1 MTYVNYMQ
9 YKIQYNEKCNSAIR
23 VAGLAVCII
32 WRYSTASAS
41 RTDRAHVWMLRPTHA
56 KYKAIYCIRWSL
68 GGSTRVLYQTS
79 VRIVNSLVGSIV
91 RIVASIRM
99 QVLKSPL
106 ARGVKN

>member
-9 YKIQYNEKCNSAIR
+9 YKIQYNEKCNRAIR
-23 VAGLAVCII
+23 VAGLAVFIV
-32 WRYSTASAS
+32 WRYSKPRVPAA
-41 RTDRAHVWMLRPTHA
+41 RIEHVCGCPTHA

-68 GGSTRVLYQTS
+68 GGSTRVLYRTS
-79 VRIVNSLVGSIV
+79 VRIVSSFVGSIV

>member
-1 MTYVNYMQ
+1 
-9 YKIQYNEKCNSAIR
+9 
-23 VAGLAVCII
+23 
-32 WRYSTASAS
+32 
-41 RTDRAHVWMLRPTHA
+41 MLHPTHA

-68 GGSTRVLYQTS
+68 GGSTLVLYRTS
-79 VRIVNSLVGSIV
+79 VRIVSSFVGSIV